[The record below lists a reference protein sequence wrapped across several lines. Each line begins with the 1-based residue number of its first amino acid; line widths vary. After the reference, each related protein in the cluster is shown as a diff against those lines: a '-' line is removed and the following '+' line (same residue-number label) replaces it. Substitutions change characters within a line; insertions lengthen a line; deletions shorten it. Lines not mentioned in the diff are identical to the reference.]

1 MKAASL
7 PWQWLRFSLLYPWGH
22 STCPFSIT
30 GCAGEKSKQCG
41 TLAGEPTTSVLP
53 APCPS
58 SRGERVLRPALDG
71 LLMTPRAE
79 GKVGAATLS
88 MQCLLLLGKCQ
99 PGDPEVLPVPHT
111 YHCVTLSPSRSV
123 RIARWHMTRGIRVKG
138 MAEVLDKLL
147 K

>member
-30 GCAGEKSKQCG
+30 GCAGEKNKECETQEV
-41 TLAGEPTTSVLP
+41 EPATSVL
-53 APCPS
+53 S
-58 SRGERVLRPALDG
+58 S
-71 LLMTPRAE
+71 LLSFQG
-79 GKVGAATLS
+79 GKGPQACLGWASHDSQGQGKGKSMLS
-88 MQCLLLLGKCQ
+88 MKCLLLLGKCQ
-99 PGDPEVLPVPHT
+99 TGDPEVLPVPCI

-123 RIARWHMTRGIRVKG
+123 WIARWHMTRGIRVKG